1 MPPRVPERSPPIPA
15 HKLLDKVDFDIIA
28 TLRRNARQSNTEIAR
43 QLGISEAS
51 VRRRIGRLVAEDVVQ
66 LTAIPNPQKMGYNAV
81 AFIAMDVP
89 LNQLDAVTEQLA
101 ARPEV
106 QFVSTTTGRYDI
118 FIWAMFKSAGD
129 LHNFLRN
136 DLAKI
141 EGIAQT
147 ETFINLE
154 IKKRFLG

>member
-1 MPPRVPERSPPIPA
+1 
-15 HKLLDKVDFDIIA
+15 
-28 TLRRNARQSNTEIAR
+28 
-43 QLGISEAS
+43 
-51 VRRRIGRLVAEDVVQ
+51 VQ

-118 FIWAMFKSAGD
+118 FIWAMFKTAGD

-136 DLAKI
+136 DLANI
-141 EGIAQT
+141 QGIAQT

-154 IKKRFLG
+154 IKKRFLA

>member
-1 MPPRVPERSPPIPA
+1 M
-15 HKLLDKVDFDIIA
+15 
-28 TLRRNARQSNTEIAR
+28 
-43 QLGISEAS
+43 
-51 VRRRIGRLVAEDVVQ
+51 Q
-66 LTAIPNPQKMGYNAV
+66 LTAILNPQKMGYNAV

-89 LNQLDAVTEQLA
+89 LNRLDAVTEQLS

-154 IKKRFLG
+154 IKKCLLG